1 MSPEEKDLI
10 RTLKYTNT
18 PTCKIVDILTY
29 VRGGIGCLPYTKK
42 MVSNYGT
49 EINKEMEKTDVKEV
63 VAMFNQKQ
71 AENLGFYYS
80 LELDGLNKV
89 RSIFW
94 TDQKSRLYY
103 EQCGDCVSFDTTF
116 LTNKYNLP
124 FAPFVGISPHGN
136 TYLFACAFII
146 NESSKTFQWLFTQFL
161 TAMNGVP
168 PVSIITDGDKG
179 MKTAIDSV
187 FPFAVHK
194 WCLFH
199 IKKKADEKIGT
210 CFKANEGL
218 YEDFQDIIDNSLIVE
233 EFETLWQQMIQTHEV
248 PHVEYF
254 ATLWKK
260 RKHWD
265 PVYFKSKKFP
275 FIQTTA

>member
-1 MSPEEKDLI
+1 
-10 RTLKYTNT
+10 
-18 PTCKIVDILTY
+18 
-29 VRGGIGCLPYTKK
+29 
-42 MVSNYGT
+42 
-49 EINKEMEKTDVKEV
+49 MEKSDVKEV
-63 VAMFNQKQ
+63 VAMFNKKQ
-71 AENLGFYYS
+71 AENPGFYYS

-136 TYLFACAFII
+136 TYLFACALII
-146 NESSKTFQWLFTQFL
+146 NESSKTFKWLFTQFL

-179 MKTAIDSV
+179 MKIAIEAV
-187 FPFAVHK
+187 FPLAVHK

-199 IKKKADEKIGT
+199 IKKKADKKIGT
-210 CFKANEGL
+210 GFKANEGL
-218 YEDFQDIIDNSLIVE
+218 HEDFHDIVDNTLTAE

-248 PHVEYF
+248 QHVEYF

-260 RKHWD
+260 KEALG
-265 PVYFKSKKFP
+265 PCLFQIKFFP
-275 FIQTTA
+275 IYTDNCQK